1 MTDIPFY
8 WVDSFTSKPFGGGAT
23 TVCILEEPIED
34 KILSNIAQ
42 ETGVL
47 ESAFVRKTDEN
58 EYDLR
63 WFLANGNEASTA
75 GYATLATTHVLVKER
90 GAKTPIRY
98 NTKSGQ
104 WIAGIDGDKITV
116 FIPYILEGEI
126 VENEKIA
133 ELFNVKS
140 YVEMSYN
147 DDFKAYSIVLENQ
160 KQVSDLDIDQCK
172 IDEFLNSVGGRI
184 VIATSRGDDGFDFA
198 YRVFLRTREDYAC
211 GTAQT
216 ALAPYWKK
224 KLGKN
229 RLTSIQPHRRVSI
242 LESEPLENGVKI
254 TSIARILVKGTMIL

>member
-1 MTDIPFY
+1 MTEIPFY

-23 TVCILEEPIED
+23 TVYILEEPVED
-34 KILSNIAQ
+34 KILSKIAQ

-47 ESAFVRKTDEN
+47 ESAFVMKTGEN

-63 WFLANGNEASTA
+63 WFLSDGNEAYSA
-75 GYATLATTHVLVKER
+75 GYATLATTYVLVKER

-104 WIAGIDGDKITV
+104 WTAETDGEKIVV
-116 FIPYILEGEI
+116 FIPYVLEGETI
-126 VENEKIA
+126 ENEKLA
-133 ELFNVKS
+133 ELFNVES
-140 YVEMSYN
+140 YVEVFYN
-147 DDFKAYSIVLENQ
+147 EDFKAYGIVLENQ
-160 KQVSDLDIDQCK
+160 RQVSELDTDQCK
-172 IDEFLNSVGGRI
+172 IGEFLNAVGGRI
-184 VIATSRGDDGFDFA
+184 ITVTSRGDDGFDFA

-229 RLTSIQPHRRVSI
+229 RLTSIQPHSRVSI

-254 TSIARILVKGTMIL
+254 TSTARILVKGTMNL